1 MCSRVR
7 WAGFVSTLI
16 QEPSWLREPKLS
28 VEERR
33 HPIGGAAGLP
43 QPHKPFLFNVFMLKR
58 CHSKSSAF
66 GSVNREACEGPA
78 VAKMRSPPSFCPAVC
93 ALPFCSPEP
102 FCASTQWLVQS
113 TPINT
118 KSTGSAKN
126 FQLNKK
132 QKKSSVIISQHVSL
146 LDFAQ
151 NLDCQHQ
158 FKHSTWIALIVDLLL
173 KLKPEASTRK
183 LLTRRCAQQRRLRT

>member
-58 CHSKSSAF
+58 CHSKISAF
-66 GSVNREACEGPA
+66 ESVNREACEGPA

-93 ALPFCSPEP
+93 ALPLCSPEP

-118 KSTGSAKN
+118 KSTGTAKHGN
-126 FQLNKK
+126 NRTSNQIKCTLSLVHHTSLFFISFVISTFVA
-132 QKKSSVIISQHVSL
+132 KSPYDMGCPDS
-146 LDFAQ
+146 
-151 NLDCQHQ
+151 
-158 FKHSTWIALIVDLLL
+158 
-173 KLKPEASTRK
+173 
-183 LLTRRCAQQRRLRT
+183 